1 MCAALPLASPPPSHP
16 GSRRQDPG
24 NQPFQN
30 LGHTGSLAQIAEA
43 YAKYGQFGLL
53 DVEGVW
59 DAGAA
64 AHNGLTEG
72 WQERLMAVLTPARE
86 FIANGTVK
94 GIVMGDEPCASGV
107 PASAMEEAALFIK
120 AQVGPQAF
128 VYVNGKSLPASPGV
142 HVHWTP
148 RRSTGVARLADQR
161 CRARTEN
168 HKPFDPRVRW
178 IPGGCVPGKDSP
190 CSLYVS
196 AAAPSCQAVPRRSGR
211 VELPSSLRWQVASSF
226 EEAQRKRRHRTARLS
241 TRSAGCHAA
250 STSFLST
257 SVATPSPPTLRPLL
271 LPRKPLR

>member
-1 MCAALPLASPPPSHP
+1 MAELRRICAQPSHSHP
-16 GSRRQDPG
+16 HRHPTRPARRQDPG

-43 YAKYGQFGLL
+43 YTKYGQFGLL

-72 WQERLMAVLTPARE
+72 WQSRLMAVLTPARE

-196 AAAPSCQAVPRRSGR
+196 AAGSLCAKLRRSSFIKEIKEGVCTER
-211 VELPSSLRWQVASSF
+211 LVCQLARPGAARPGYHLYRHLLRRPPHLP
-226 EEAQRKRRHRTARLS
+226 
-241 TRSAGCHAA
+241 
-250 STSFLST
+250 
-257 SVATPSPPTLRPLL
+257 
-271 LPRKPLR
+271 

>member
-1 MCAALPLASPPPSHP
+1 MTSRLVVALALPLFVTAPHLKPTHVRWLSFDGYVRLPHPPTPCLPTLHP
-16 GSRRQDPG
+16 TTAWRQDPG

-72 WQERLMAVLTPARE
+72 WQSRLMAVLTPARE

-148 RRSTGVARLADQR
+148 RRST
-161 CRARTEN
+161 
-168 HKPFDPRVRW
+168 
-178 IPGGCVPGKDSP
+178 S
-190 CSLYVS
+190 
-196 AAAPSCQAVPRRSGR
+196 
-211 VELPSSLRWQVASSF
+211 ASS
-226 EEAQRKRRHRTARLS
+226 R
-241 TRSAGCHAA
+241 
-250 STSFLST
+250 
-257 SVATPSPPTLRPLL
+257 
-271 LPRKPLR
+271 

>member
-1 MCAALPLASPPPSHP
+1 MCAALPWPAPPPSAEPLHP
-16 GSRRQDPG
+16 TPASRRQDPG

-211 VELPSSLRWQVASSF
+211 VELPRAPSDGKLRLLSKKLKENGGTERLVCQLARPG
-226 EEAQRKRRHRTARLS
+226 ATRPRH
-241 TRSAGCHAA
+241 H
-250 STSFLST
+250 FYHH
-257 SVATPSPPTLRPLL
+257 
-271 LPRKPLR
+271 PLRRPPRLP